1 MAEFTMPSLGADM
14 EEGVLQEWLVGP
26 GDRVAKGDVVAV
38 VETDK
43 AAIEVECFASGTVER
58 LLVEPGTRVP
68 VGTPLAL
75 IEAEAP
81 TAAPSEPAA
90 ARPGPAVAEAEPAT
104 AAPHRKRPRRA
115 APAPAAGTKPGR
127 PAAAGPAQ
135 RPAPA
140 PLGEP
145 APAAYEPAG
154 EPAAGPAAP
163 RPAAPSPAPHRPAA
177 PPRPAPK
184 PPRGPALPPESAP
197 LAPEA
202 VPAPSETVP
211 LPPEAVPPS
220 HEAAA
225 APPEAVPALREPEPE
240 ETPAGPGPLVR
251 HLAEDRGVDLT
262 SMHGTG
268 RGGRITRADVEHAV
282 PAGRTRV
289 RATPYARR
297 LARDLGVDLAG
308 LHGTGDAG
316 AVRAADVHEA
326 VTARRG
332 PAAGRPA
339 QAAPKRTHAREP
351 VAATPEGRADKRA
364 ETMRRAIGDL
374 MSRSKREI
382 PHYYLSTT
390 VDMAAAE
397 EWLRHRNRG
406 RPPSDRLVSAALLL
420 KAAALAA
427 HDVPR
432 LNGFWR
438 DGGFVPGTGVHL
450 GVAVS
455 LRDGGLLAPVIHDAD
470 TLPPADLMTT
480 LRDLV
485 QRARL
490 GRLRGSETSGATL
503 TVTSLGDQGV
513 EAVFGVIHPPQVA
526 LVGFGTVVE
535 RPWATGGL
543 LGVRPVVT
551 ATLSADHRAT
561 DGAVGARYLTAVDR
575 LLQRPEEL

>member
-43 AAIEVECFASGTVER
+43 AAIEVECFASGTVGR

-81 TAAPSEPAA
+81 MAAPSEPAA
-90 ARPGPAVAEAEPAT
+90 ARPEPAVAEAGPAT

-127 PAAAGPAQ
+127 PAAAGPA
-135 RPAPA
+135 REPAPA

-163 RPAAPSPAPHRPAA
+163 RPAVPSPAPHRPAA
-177 PPRPAPK
+177 PPPPARK
-184 PPRGPALPPESAP
+184 PSRGPALP
-197 LAPEA
+197 PEA
-202 VPAPSETVP
+202 VPAPSET
-211 LPPEAVPPS
+211 
-220 HEAAA
+220 
-225 APPEAVPALREPEPE
+225 APLREPEPE

-262 SMHGTG
+262 SVHGTG

-282 PAGRTRV
+282 PGGRTRV

-297 LARDLGVDLAG
+297 LARDLGVDLVG

-326 VTARRG
+326 VAARRG
-332 PAAGRPA
+332 PATGRPA
-339 QAAPKRTHAREP
+339 QAAPERPHARET
-351 VAATPEGRADKRA
+351 VAAPPEERADKRA